1 MTVGNET
8 DNLKMRLSSME
19 IRMASVESQLNI
31 LVGAAASKSRKR
43 STAEKEKIKAELLKK
58 APYDRKKLEN
68 LKIIDMKLL
77 ASALGI
83 KSFGI
88 KREDLIKGILSKQK
102 K

>member
-8 DNLKMRLSSME
+8 DNLKMRLSAME

-31 LVGAAASKSRKR
+31 LVGSAASKSRKR
-43 STAEKEKIKAELLKK
+43 STADKETIKAGLLKK
-58 APYDRKKLEN
+58 GPYDRKKLES
-68 LKIIDMKLL
+68 LKTTDMRML

-83 KSFGI
+83 NSFGT
-88 KREDLIKGILSKQK
+88 KREDLIKAILSKQK

>member
-8 DNLKMRLSSME
+8 DNLKMRLSAME

-31 LVGAAASKSRKR
+31 LVGSAASKSKKR
-43 STAEKEKIKAELLKK
+43 SSAEKEKIKAGLLKK
-58 APYDRKKLEN
+58 APYDRKKLDS
-68 LKIIDMKLL
+68 LKTTDMRML

-83 KSFGI
+83 KSFGA
-88 KREDLIKGILSKQK
+88 KREDLIKAILSKQK

>member
-31 LVGAAASKSRKR
+31 LVGSAASKSKKH
-43 STAEKEKIKAELLKK
+43 STADKEKIKAELLKK
-58 APYDRKKLEN
+58 APYDRKKLES
-68 LKIIDMKLL
+68 LKTTDMRML

-83 KSFGI
+83 KSFGT
-88 KREDLIKGILSKQK
+88 KREDLIKAILSKQK